1 MTQVHARAAY
11 SEVGAALFQL
21 LREIEG
27 SSWVL
32 LSQTPV
38 SHARLA
44 LLRSLALDGPSSSSE
59 IARARGVARQGVHR
73 VARLLEAEGLVRT
86 RRDPRHGRRR
96 VLELTE
102 RGAAEYRELTA
113 REARELN
120 ALARGFRAEELRETS
135 RLLHLLA
142 ERTRDTRAPASAT
155 QGADRSR
162 ERTP

>member
-1 MTQVHARAAY
+1 MPQSRLRAAY

-21 LREIEG
+21 LREVEG
-27 SSWVL
+27 SSWLL

-44 LLRSLALDGPSSSSE
+44 LLRSLALQGPSSSSE
-59 IARARGVARQGVHR
+59 IARERGVTRQGIHR
-73 VARLLEAEGLVRT
+73 VAGVLEAEGLVRK
-86 RRDPRHGRRR
+86 RRDPRHRRKR

-113 REARELN
+113 REARALN
-120 ALARGFRAEELRETS
+120 ALARGFSAEELRETS

-142 ERTRDTRAPASAT
+142 ERVREAQSPASAT
-155 QGADRSR
+155 QEG
-162 ERTP
+162 ERNPRRTA